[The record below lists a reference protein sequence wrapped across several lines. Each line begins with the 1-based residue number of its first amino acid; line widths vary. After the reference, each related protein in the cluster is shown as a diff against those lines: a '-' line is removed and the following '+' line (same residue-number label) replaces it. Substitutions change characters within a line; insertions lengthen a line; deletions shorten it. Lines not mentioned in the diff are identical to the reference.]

1 MYNVQ
6 MYSIFLSFAVIIDV
20 LLRVF
25 LFFCFFVFLFF
36 CFFVFFLACLNRL
49 NKQT

>member
-6 MYSIFLSFAVIIDV
+6 MYSIFLSFAVIDV
-20 LLRVF
+20 LLRACFFVF

-36 CFFVFFLACLNRL
+36 CFFSGVF
-49 NKQT
+49 KSSK

>member
-6 MYSIFLSFAVIIDV
+6 MYSIFLSFAVIDV
-20 LLRVF
+20 LLR
-25 LFFCFFVFLFF
+25 VFLFF